1 MGIHA
6 YTRNLDPKHAAAV
19 WQSDNGGTNIAGCR
33 ARLLGEVPSSRQRG
47 SILQVAITCRHGSID
62 DDTRAYITRKC
73 EKLVHH
79 FERVTEIDV
88 TVDFEGD
95 GDRVSVEILVDAEHK
110 HNFVASVESKGDA
123 SHVFDSTLH
132 KMDRQ
137 IRRHKQKL
145 QDHRRDKPTH
155 ELTKNPLD
163 D

>member
-1 MGIHA
+1 MLWEYGNRIMA
-6 YTRNLDPKHAAAV
+6 ELTLLVAELDCSGRFHLA
-19 WQSDNGGTNIAGCR
+19 
-33 ARLLGEVPSSRQRG
+33 RQRG

-62 DDTRAYITRKC
+62 DDTRAYIARKC
-73 EKLVHH
+73 DKLVHH

-110 HNFVASVESKGDA
+110 HNFVASVESKGEA
-123 SHVFDSTLH
+123 SQVFDSTLH

-137 IRRHKQKL
+137 IRRYKQKI